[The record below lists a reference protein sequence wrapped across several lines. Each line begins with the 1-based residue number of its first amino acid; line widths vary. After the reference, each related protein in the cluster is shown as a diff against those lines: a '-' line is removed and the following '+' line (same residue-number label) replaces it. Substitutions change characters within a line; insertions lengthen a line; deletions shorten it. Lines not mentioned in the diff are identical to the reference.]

1 MIVNQLTMT
10 IVEPQKKS
18 FVAIEENEANEN
30 IVITYEIIDPT
41 TKQSLY
47 SQDYHSM
54 SQFVINAK
62 ELYKKGTYI
71 IVDES
76 NGTVQQSST
85 SSIKKPWLF
94 VGPYNTDISQA
105 NIVCYGSHYMFA
117 SSNPANTKSG
127 CKIDYTTFDTAK
139 QL

>member
-1 MIVNQLTMT
+1 MIVNQSIMT
-10 IVEPQKKS
+10 IIEPQKKS

-54 SQFVINAK
+54 SQFVVSGK
-62 ELYKKGTYI
+62 ELYKKGMYI

-76 NGTVQQSST
+76 NGTVQQSTT
-85 SSIKKPWLF
+85 SSVKKPWLF
-94 VGPYNTDISQA
+94 VGPYDADIS
-105 NIVCYGSHYMFA
+105 
-117 SSNPANTKSG
+117 
-127 CKIDYTTFDTAK
+127 
-139 QL
+139 